1 MNDYLTWK
9 NDKKKGKW
17 INEYKFLFTIA
28 GIFHKIPFYFWIL
41 LFRKNKEK
49 LGIFAFFEKI
59 SEEAGIIW

>member
-1 MNDYLTWK
+1 MR
-9 NDKKKGKW
+9 

-28 GIFHKIPFYFWIL
+28 GIFNKIPFYFWIL